1 MNGWNRAC
9 DRQPEAG
16 TARSGMEIPPPSDI
30 PECRLADT
38 RATADWGRIVREH
51 GPVVFGTAWR
61 ILGHAADAEDVTQ
74 EVFLEAYQWPLTRP
88 VRSWG
93 GLLRRLSACRA
104 LDRLRQ
110 RKHYAPLDGL
120 SVMSG
125 DAGPEEELI
134 GRELA
139 DRLRDKIALLPPRE
153 GTVFCLRYFD
163 DLSYQEIADLLTIT
177 PGAVAAALCKA
188 RTKLEAY
195 LNDAPDDRIVA

>member
-1 MNGWNRAC
+1 MENG
-9 DRQPEAG
+9 
-16 TARSGMEIPPPSDI
+16 TVI
-30 PECRLADT
+30 
-38 RATADWGRIVREH
+38 DWDKLVREH

-110 RKHYAPLDGL
+110 RKNHAPLDGL
-120 SVMSG
+120 SIVNG
-125 DAGPEEELI
+125 EVGPEEELV

-139 DRLRDKIALLPPRE
+139 ERLRESISLLPPRE

-188 RTKLEAY
+188 RAKLER
-195 LNDAPDDRIVA
+195 LLLGTTDERIVEREPEGLPAHE